1 MGFSYRKPG
10 LQLQP
15 YTAKIMGE
23 NLAQP
28 AFNNNAH
35 SRPIHL
41 PVPLTMP
48 SLAAIETASE
58 SVKRVDPASVA
69 RRLKAEHPQIIAAL
83 LVRLDTG
90 LAADVLKIFPEG
102 LRNHI
107 LLRIASLQA
116 IRPAAMKD
124 LHDILLF
131 ALAAPQSAS
140 PSAFGGIAAAGK
152 IIGRIGAEIEATVMA
167 SIRGHDPDLASAITV
182 RLAARGNDRAG
193 ANAQGK
199 GASAA
204 AGTRFGATP

>member
-124 LHDILLF
+124 LHDVLLYV
-131 ALAAPQSAS
+131 LAAPQTGSET
-140 PSAFGGIAAAGK
+140 AFGGVAAAGK
-152 IIGRIGAEIEATVMA
+152 IIGELGGGMEATVMA
-167 SIRGHDPDLASAITV
+167 SIRDHDPDLAIAITT
-182 RLAARGNDRAG
+182 RLASTAGRSGRGVAAG
-193 ANAQGK
+193 AAL
-199 GASAA
+199 
-204 AGTRFGATP
+204 